1 MRVYD
6 IACPV
11 CNADVPMGGD
21 ERPGEEIFCTFC
33 GAPLRLEG
41 NLSGEE
47 ECSLEEDF

>member
-6 IACPV
+6 IACPI
-11 CNADVPMGGD
+11 CNADVPLNGD

-33 GAPLRLEG
+33 GAPLRLDG
-41 NLSGEE
+41 NPSGEE